1 MKMESLH
8 QRREELERKE
18 LQLKESVLKF
28 DKFLKVFVYLP
39 TFVQYIRGIT
49 KFLIFLNKGK

>member
-8 QRREELERKE
+8 QRRDELEKKE

-28 DKFLKVFVYLP
+28 DKFLKVCPLWFE
-39 TFVQYIRGIT
+39 RS
-49 KFLIFLNKGK
+49 IFF

>member
-8 QRREELERKE
+8 QRREELEKKE

-28 DKFLKVFVYLP
+28 DKFLKVFNS
-39 TFVQYIRGIT
+39 INSSS
-49 KFLIFLNKGK
+49 LIILRF